1 MENSADLH
9 EIVQK
14 AQLGDQECMNDLANL
29 VRVRLY
35 PYVFRIVLH
44 DASAEDIVQET
55 IIEMMK
61 IFGKLKRTDRFW
73 PWIYGIATNKIRR
86 YYRGEM
92 RQRGIA
98 LSQTGVLESQGRLQN
113 QQDGLAQLVT
123 QELKQVILTAM
134 RSLRPSYREVLA
146 MRCYEEM
153 DFAQIAEVVGKS
165 EFATRILFFRA
176 KKALQKQLA
185 RNGLGKGAL
194 LTALLV
200 FGKLTAP
207 SEAAAGQICVT
218 AGMTQVGLGA
228 SLAGMAVSTAGVVTL
243 TAAAGIITAV
253 PLVGPAVV
261 EKSESPAA
269 AVERSVSSIISPGDL
284 PSQEH
289 KEEIWYFYPEARQ
302 ETVMIRQVQMEPS
315 GNQPI
320 CQWIQNKWANYAYR
334 GNTVQ
339 VNNYHIWRSDL
350 GVWRLP
356 MDDGELTNFIAGVE
370 GGEVSG
376 DGMVN
381 SQDNLLVMT
390 SREAGE
396 TGSRLECTCQPNML
410 EEEFF
415 QYIWPRNAQVI
426 DGRDAMHQRGW
437 TYFRITGKLEEA
449 VVKGTGRV
457 PFVYASSRDH
467 SPWLRLQVA
476 DRMEI
481 LDCTNG
487 AEMKTC
493 GQAATTCPSGSFF
506 AGLSRPWMGLH
517 TIDTVRR
524 DAARQKIWYQTKY
537 EPGQAKAQ
545 VILTYN
551 GNRLVYIVDMEKDV
565 VERIE
570 LRDSDDRQTGFLE
583 FAYLQDIPGVE
594 DEFVEPVIRKKC
606 RPQESDGIL
615 WLFSLSQMAL
625 EN

>member
-1 MENSADLH
+1 MENSLDLF

-14 AQLGDQECMNDLANL
+14 AQLGNQECMNDLANL
-29 VRVRLY
+29 VRIRLY
-35 PYVFRIVLH
+35 RYVYRIVLH
-44 DASAEDIVQET
+44 DALAEDIVQET
-55 IIEMMK
+55 IIEMIK
-61 IFGKLKRTDRFW
+61 IFGKLKRNDRFW

-92 RQRGIA
+92 RQRVVS
-98 LSQTGVLESQGRLQN
+98 LSQTGVLDLQDHPQN
-113 QQDGLAQLVT
+113 KQDGLAQLVT
-123 QELKQVILTAM
+123 QELKQVILAAM
-134 RSLRPSYREVLA
+134 RSLRPPYREVLSL
-146 MRCYEEM
+146 RCYEEM
-153 DFAQIAEVVGKS
+153 EFSQIAEVMGKS

-176 KKALQKQLA
+176 KKSLQKQLA

-207 SEAAAGQICVT
+207 SEAAASQVCVT
-218 AGMTQVGLGA
+218 VGMTQVGLGA

-253 PLVGPAVV
+253 PLVGPAAV
-261 EKSESPAA
+261 EKSENPAA
-269 AVERSVSSIISPGDL
+269 AVESSVSSVICPGDL
-284 PSQEH
+284 PSKEH

-315 GNQPI
+315 RNQPI
-320 CQWIQNKWANYAYR
+320 CQWIQNKWANYMYQ

-339 VNNYHIWRSDL
+339 VNNYHIWKRDL

-356 MDDGELTNFIAGVE
+356 TDDGELTNFIAGVE
-370 GGEVSG
+370 GGEVPG
-376 DGMVN
+376 EGMVN

-396 TGSRLECTCQPNML
+396 SGSRLVCTCQPNML

-415 QYIWPRNAQVI
+415 QYIWPRNAQVM

-437 TYFRITGKLEEA
+437 TYFRITGMVEEE

-457 PFVYASSRDH
+457 PFVYASSSEH
-467 SPWLRLQVA
+467 TPWLRMQVA

-493 GQAATTCPSGSFF
+493 GQAATACPSGSFF

-524 DAARQKIWYQTKY
+524 DAARQKIRFQTKY
-537 EPGQAKAQ
+537 EPGQVKAQ

-570 LRDSDDRQTGFLE
+570 FMNSNNQQTGFLE
-583 FAYLQDIPGVE
+583 FAYLQDIRGLD
-594 DEFVEPVIRKKC
+594 DEFSELTIRKC
-606 RPQESDGIL
+606 RSQETDGIL
-615 WLFSLSQMAL
+615 WLFSLSQMAI